1 MRGVG
6 EKWVVEASQTRGEAF
21 GQLWAA
27 KCPVLGFPVMMALPH
42 ICGCLVLWGFG
53 NKPHV

>member
-53 NKPHV
+53 NKPHM